1 MNKKDLYFFGIA
13 FFVMAVDQLTKF
25 VVRKFI
31 LIGEEITLIPQV
43 FSITYVK
50 NTGALFGLFK
60 DSTTTIAMISV
71 IVMGGIIILE
81 KSINLPLKEIYLGLI
96 LGGIGGNFIDRVFL
110 KYVTDFLYLH
120 HWPVFNI
127 ADASIDIGLALF
139 IFTYLKYGE

>member
-13 FFVMAVDQLTKF
+13 FFVMVVDQLTKF
-25 VVRKFI
+25 VVRKYVP
-31 LIGEEITLIPQV
+31 IGEEITLIPHV

-60 DSTTTIAMISV
+60 DSSTIIAMISV

-81 KSINLPLKEIYLGLI
+81 KSINLPFKEIYLGLI

>member
-13 FFVMAVDQLTKF
+13 IFVMVIDQLTKF
-25 VVRKFI
+25 VVRKYVP
-31 LIGEEITLIPQV
+31 IGEEITLIPHV

-71 IVMGGIIILE
+71 IVMGGVIILE